1 MFGHSSWDTFRATT
15 TSGNQVFHGFW
26 DRISSETI
34 DKWEVVNPEQ
44 CGETPL
50 KVVVYVKEK
59 RFGGDKGERFH
70 YAKMYIWDDLSETEV
85 QESDDDDEDDDA
97 TGGWKLHKISKEK
110 NWPLKREEREGFISL
125 VSPSSP
131 NGTTKPV
138 DPWIADW
145 AFSNGLVYEGCTDS
159 NAVNFDEDATCDDG
173 SCECKDGYQKNDDG
187 ICEEIPPAEE
197 EIVAQGTATSV
208 DGGAG
213 YVNEA
218 LLVGGVAL
226 VGILIILN
234 RK

>member
-34 DKWEVVNPEQ
+34 SKWEVINPEQ

-70 YAKMYIWDDLSETEV
+70 YAKMYIWDDLSETETEV
-85 QESDDDDEDDDA
+85 QESEDDDEDDDA
-97 TGGWKLHKISKEK
+97 TGGWKLYKTSKEK
-110 NWPLKREEREGFISL
+110 NWPLKREGFISL
-125 VSPSSP
+125 DG
-131 NGTTKPV
+131 NTKPV

-145 AFSNGLVYEGCTDS
+145 AFSNGLAYVGCTDS
-159 NAVNFDEDATCDDG
+159 NANNFDEDATCDDG

-208 DGGAG
+208 DGGAN
-213 YVNEA
+213 YTTTA
-218 LLVGGVAL
+218 LLVGGVGL
-226 VGILIILN
+226 VGMLLILN